1 MSLTFN
7 LPALLNL
14 GIAAACVWGTLPE
27 VRHRPVMLWK
37 LGVPPLFGAVVA
49 LILLAGTPSNHM
61 LEATWAA
68 AAVLGGIAGAFMGNR
83 ARTETDQMW
92 GLVRLQPT
100 YVGMIAAAC
109 ILAVTMVDS
118 LTTLLGYPPAPA
130 SRDPAIGGALF
141 AGFLIGRVWTMAA
154 KAIRS
159 SHVELHNL

>member
-7 LPALLNL
+7 LAAVLDLC
-14 GIAAACVWGTLPE
+14 IAAACVWGTFPE
-27 VRHRPVMLWK
+27 TANRPVMLWK
-37 LGVPPLFGAVVA
+37 LGIAPLLGTVVA
-49 LILLAGTPSNHM
+49 IILLAGTPADGM
-61 LEATWAA
+61 LEAAWIGAA
-68 AAVLGGIAGAFMGNR
+68 IVGTALGVIMGNR

-100 YVGMIAAAC
+100 YVGVAAAVC

-130 SRDPAIGGALF
+130 RYDPAICGALF
-141 AGFLIGRVWTMAA
+141 AGFLVGRVWRMAA
-154 KAIRS
+154 RAIRS

>member
-37 LGVPPLFGAVVA
+37 LGRPPLFGAVVA
-49 LILLAGTPSNHM
+49 MILLAGTPSNHR
-61 LEATWAA
+61 LEAMWLVAA
-68 AAVLGGIAGAFMGNR
+68 IVGGALGAVMGNR
-83 ARTETDQMW
+83 IRSETDQMW

-100 YVGMIAAAC
+100 YVGMAAAGC
-109 ILAVTMVDS
+109 ILAVTIVDS
-118 LTTLLGYPPAPA
+118 LTTLLGYPEAPPE
-130 SRDPAIGGALF
+130 RDPAIGGALF
-141 AGFLIGRVWTMAA
+141 AGFLIGRVWTLAA

-159 SHVELHNL
+159 SHVELHDL